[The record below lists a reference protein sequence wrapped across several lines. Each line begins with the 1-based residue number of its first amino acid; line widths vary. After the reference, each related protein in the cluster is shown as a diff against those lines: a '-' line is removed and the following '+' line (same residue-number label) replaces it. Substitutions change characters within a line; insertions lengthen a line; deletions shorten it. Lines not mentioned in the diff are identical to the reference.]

1 MHIWSCGVASTHS
14 FQRYTMNSH
23 CYDSVCRL
31 SIVDTTDAAT
41 SKNQKFKSGVNAVL
55 ASSRLDTK
63 VYGRRWNDL
72 TPEGQQRIIA
82 EKRKKRSEEKL
93 QLQRE
98 EEARVTLSQVQD
110 TVRRNSV
117 AGAET
122 NKRRLSRRGTDLS
135 LVEGELVWTK
145 AWLLSPDGS
154 LPDLTSAAK
163 YHNRRRDSSYLSQD
177 LLQGIG
183 VVYMKLPTSS
193 LDQLNSLCD
202 ERGYT
207 SLNREEFC
215 PSSDHLEVCPRVQR
229 PKPPHIRSGTASSTT
244 QVNTSLSCCRG
255 PVTSTSEMIT
265 TSSSVCSCKKVCVVK
280 ICRVHVPTGDLLII
294 PPGIFHR
301 GTLDQAGNVSLLKC
315 FMGENQVVFREGA
328 QTQLEVRAQYL
339 ASRKRGSILQDNM
352 FVTNNEDEE

>member
-215 PSSDHLEVCPRVQR
+215 PSSDHLEEWYSEQYNTSEYIAFVLSGSCYFDFRDDNHEFVRVQL
-229 PKPPHIRSGTASSTT
+229 
-244 QVNTSLSCCRG
+244 Q
-255 PVTSTSEMIT
+255 E
-265 TSSSVCSCKKVCVVK
+265 
-280 ICRVHVPTGDLLII
+280 GDLLII